1 VRIGVLSMR
10 SFGDTEPSERVLRAA
25 RTHTLIFFGA
35 PLIVM
40 AAHPWGTASFVV
52 AGCLLLCQA
61 LFLHVTIV
69 AGLIMRGR
77 ARKAR

>member
-1 VRIGVLSMR
+1 M
-10 SFGDTEPSERVLRAA
+10 
-25 RTHTLIFFGA
+25 LIFFAA

-40 AAHPWGTASFVV
+40 AAHPWGTVSFVV

-69 AGLIMRGR
+69 AGLIRRGR